1 LEKTEPEIEQ
11 EEIEKEKPS
20 TVHLVNLLSPVA
32 EMRSSAEDYDSE
44 YSYYDEEVESEV
56 EADDEA
62 KSEVV
67 GQSQYEGEI
76 LGAESIKSDSEE
88 VKADE

>member
-1 LEKTEPEIEQ
+1 MEKTEPEIEQ

-44 YSYYDEEVESEV
+44 YSYYGEEVESEV